1 MLCNVSKTSVIESVT
16 VAIIVAIALLLQS
29 TVGDIPLAIF
39 AFPLNIAIIVLW
51 LAIVG
56 VLYKNRSNL
65 AVSKSLLSIRA
76 TWLSLGS
83 MVATGIYLGLER
95 EPSSTSW
102 LVVVGILFTL
112 THLLLITLRGWR
124 TPAGIRWRFTLLHV
138 GLIIALGAGFWGAPD
153 REQLRV
159 ALVENKPTE
168 IAYHINGTAT
178 RLDHAI
184 TLRSLNA
191 EYNESGMP
199 TYFDATL
206 EIENESVTLRV
217 NHPYNKTLSEKIYLV
232 SVGQSPDNGSPYC
245 VVEIVREPWQ
255 WLSLAGIVMLL
266 AGAVMLFI
274 RGPRHATNK
283 QIE

>member
-1 MLCNVSKTSVIESVT
+1 MLCSVSKTSVIESVA
-16 VAIIVAIALLLQS
+16 VAAVVAIALILQS
-29 TVGDIPLAIF
+29 TVGDVPLAIF
-39 AFPLNIAIIVLW
+39 AFPLNIAIIALW

-102 LVVVGILFTL
+102 LVVAGILFTL

-124 TPAGIRWRFTLLHV
+124 TPGGIRWRFTLLHV
-138 GLIIALGAGFWGAPD
+138 GLILALGAGFWGAPD

-159 ALVENKPTE
+159 ALVENRPTE
-168 IAYHINGTAT
+168 TAYHINSTAT

-184 TLRSLNA
+184 TLRGLNA

-206 EIENESVTLRV
+206 EIENELVTLRV
-217 NHPYNKTLSEKIYLV
+217 NHPYNKTFSEKIYLV

-255 WLSLAGIVMLL
+255 WLSLTGIVLLL

-274 RGPRHATNK
+274 RGPRHAANK

>member
-1 MLCNVSKTSVIESVT
+1 MLCNVSKTSVIESVA

-39 AFPLNIAIIVLW
+39 AFPLNIAIIALW

-56 VLYKNRSNL
+56 VLYKNRSNF

-83 MVATGIYLGLER
+83 MIATGIYLGLER

-102 LVVVGILFTL
+102 LVVAGILFTL
-112 THLLLITLRGWR
+112 THLLLISLRGWR

-138 GLIIALGAGFWGAPD
+138 GLIVALGAGFWGAPD
-153 REQLRV
+153 REQLRM

-168 IAYHINGTAT
+168 TAYHINGTAT

-206 EIENESVTLRV
+206 EIENELVTLRV

-255 WLSLAGIVMLL
+255 WLSLAGIVILL

-274 RGPRHATNK
+274 RGPRHAANK

>member
-1 MLCNVSKTSVIESVT
+1 MLRNVSKTSVIESVA
-16 VAIIVAIALLLQS
+16 VAAVVAIALLLQC

-39 AFPLNIAIIVLW
+39 AFPLNIAIMVLW
-51 LAIVG
+51 LVIVG

-65 AVSKSLLSIRA
+65 AVSKSLLSTRA

-83 MVATGIYLGLER
+83 MVATGICLGLER

-102 LVVVGILFTL
+102 LVVAGILFTL

-124 TPAGIRWRFTLLHV
+124 TPGGIRWRFTLLHV
-138 GLIIALGAGFWGAPD
+138 GLIVALGAGFWGAPD

-159 ALVENKPTE
+159 ALVENRPTE
-168 IAYHINGTAT
+168 TAYHINGTAT
-178 RLDHAI
+178 RLDHTI

-191 EYNESGMP
+191 DYNTSGTP

-206 EIENESVTLRV
+206 EIENELVTLRV
-217 NHPYNKTLSEKIYLV
+217 NHPYNRTFSEKIYLV

-255 WLSLAGIVMLL
+255 WLSLTGIVMLL

-274 RGPRHATNK
+274 RGPRHAANK
-283 QIE
+283 HIE